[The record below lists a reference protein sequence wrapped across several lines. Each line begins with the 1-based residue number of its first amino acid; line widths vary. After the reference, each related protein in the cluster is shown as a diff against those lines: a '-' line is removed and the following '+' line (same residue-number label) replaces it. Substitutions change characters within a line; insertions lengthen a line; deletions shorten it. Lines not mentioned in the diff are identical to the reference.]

1 MTTDTLDPFALAR
14 QEADDLRPDE
24 QELLQAYRILTPEKA
39 DAAVRIMV
47 VLAREP
53 DRHTADHKPSEPPKL
68 PRNKAGTDRLRAAA
82 EELAA
87 AYRAPL
93 PEGDAGL
100 IAAVSRWC
108 ELEPMHSFESRGFS
122 YTLEDEREIITP
134 ISTAAEHEFENRI
147 EAWPVQGLAGAAAKL
162 RYLFENRESIDI
174 EDIEGRQLIAVI
186 EREAGGAQL

>member
-1 MTTDTLDPFALAR
+1 MRRYESWLFWHASLTAILPTTSPASRLSCRGTR
-14 QEADDLRPDE
+14 QAP
-24 QELLQAYRILTPEKA
+24 IG
-39 DAAVRIMV
+39 
-47 VLAREP
+47 
-53 DRHTADHKPSEPPKL
+53 SGPP
-68 PRNKAGTDRLRAAA
+68 PRNWPLPTW
-82 EELAA
+82 
-87 AYRAPL
+87 APL

-174 EDIEGRQLIAVI
+174 EDIEGRQ
-186 EREAGGAQL
+186 